1 MQLNEILEEN
11 SVKMISEKTNI
22 SEENLDALF
31 AGEFGILRKVK
42 TLGFISIIEREF
54 QADLSALKKQAL
66 EYYET
71 HKEDDSISLDIPV
84 VEPKKGKSSFLI
96 FLMVILLAVAS
107 WYFIT
112 QFDQKRLRG
121 LLPFN
126 EDTVLESSIKENVN
140 NPELSIENTI
150 SEEKQ
155 NVQQNKSADTATDTI
170 STVTIGNEVERNESN

>member
-1 MQLNEILEEN
+1 MQ
-11 SVKMISEKTNI
+11 
-22 SEENLDALF
+22 
-31 AGEFGILRKVK
+31 
-42 TLGFISIIEREF
+42 
-54 QADLSALKKQAL
+54 SAKGAAF
-66 EYYET
+66 Y
-71 HKEDDSISLDIPV
+71 ISLVMEIQHHGQHIPTMTLRL
-84 VEPKKGKSSFLI
+84 GLRG
-96 FLMVILLAVAS
+96 VALS
-107 WYFIT
+107 KCWMK
-112 QFDQKRLRG
+112 KRLRG